1 MNETLY
7 DPKTDNEAHRIHFG
21 AGAQNHKGAIL
32 QLMAVVMLKLG
43 ERNIT
48 ITQADVDRL
57 LYETLA
63 IEEHQDGSFSLQI
76 RSKD

>member
-7 DPKTDNEAHRIHFG
+7 GPKTDNEAHRIHFG
-21 AGAQNHKGAIL
+21 AGTQNHKAAIL

-57 LYETLA
+57 LYESLA
-63 IEEHQDGSFSLQI
+63 IEEHRDGSFSLQI
-76 RSKD
+76 HSKD

>member
-7 DPKTDNEAHRIHFG
+7 GPKTDNKAHRIPF
-21 AGAQNHKGAIL
+21 AQGAQDHKAAIL
-32 QLMAVVMLKLG
+32 QLMAFVMLKLG

-57 LYETLA
+57 LYENLT
-63 IEEHQDGSFSLQI
+63 IEEHRDGSFSLQI
-76 RSKD
+76 HSKD

>member
-1 MNETLY
+1 MNETFY
-7 DPKTDNEAHRIHFG
+7 GPKTDNKDCRILF
-21 AGAQNHKGAIL
+21 ATVAQNHKVAIL

-43 ERNIT
+43 ERSVT

-57 LYETLA
+57 LYENLM
-63 IEEHQDGSFSLQI
+63 IEEHRDGSFSLQI

>member
-1 MNETLY
+1 MNETLRPDEPESY
-7 DPKTDNEAHRIHFG
+7 AARFCFESGR
-21 AGAQNHKGAIL
+21 QNHKAAIL

-57 LYETLA
+57 LYENLM
-63 IEEHQDGSFSLQI
+63 IEEHRDGSFSLQI
-76 RSKD
+76 RPKD